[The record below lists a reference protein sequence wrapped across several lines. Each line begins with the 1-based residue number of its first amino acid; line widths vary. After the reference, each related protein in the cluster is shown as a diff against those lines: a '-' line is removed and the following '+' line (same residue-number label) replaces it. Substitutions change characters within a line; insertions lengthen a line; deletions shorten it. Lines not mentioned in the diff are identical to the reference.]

1 MPIEFFMEM
10 KIPTVTHQEKKV
22 HVVNGKPYYYDPE
35 CLSRARAMFE
45 AYLYQRKPEQP
56 IQGPV
61 RLCTKWIFKASKT
74 HPACTWKVTKPD
86 TDNMVKL
93 LKDCM
98 TKVGFWKDDALVCCE
113 MIEKMYGEKE
123 GIYIFAEELKV

>member
-1 MPIEFFMEM
+1 M
-10 KIPTVTHQEKKV
+10 
-22 HVVNGKPYYYDPE
+22 NGKS
-35 CLSRARAMFE
+35 SRARDMFE
-45 AYLYQRKPEQP
+45 AYYISANGAAIRVRSVVYQ
-56 IQGPV
+56 
-61 RLCTKWIFKASKT
+61 WIFKASKT